1 MRIGVVVWL
10 ILACGVVPALH
21 AGKAAIA
28 TPMLLADLGLG
39 LGEAGWLSGF
49 AVRGLLGGAP
59 AGVVAAAIGGRRT
72 LLLGLG
78 VMALAGAAG
87 AVAPSYPILLASRL
101 LEGLGFVLII
111 VAGPAILER
120 LTTGARRDMAFSHWS
135 CFMPCGMAIAMLAG
149 PLFQTWQAFWRWSAG
164 LAAVSGV
171 LVLCCVPQGASLGGR
186 ALGRMSGDIRCLLSS
201 RGTPLL
207 AIGFALYSL
216 MFFALFSF
224 LPVLLME
231 RMDVSYRHA
240 GLLSALASAI
250 NASGN
255 LAAGYLLARGAG

>member
-1 MRIGVVVWL
+1 
-10 ILACGVVPALH
+10 
-21 AGKAAIA
+21 
-28 TPMLLADLGLG
+28 
-39 LGEAGWLSGF
+39 
-49 AVRGLLGGAP
+49 
-59 AGVVAAAIGGRRT
+59 
-72 LLLGLG
+72 
-78 VMALAGAAG
+78 
-87 AVAPSYPILLASRL
+87 
-101 LEGLGFVLII
+101 
-111 VAGPAILER
+111 
-120 LTTGARRDMAFSHWS
+120 
-135 CFMPCGMAIAMLAG
+135 MPCGMAIAMLAG
-149 PLFQTWQAFWRWSAG
+149 PLFQTWQAFWWSSAG
-164 LAAVSGV
+164 LAAVSAV

-186 ALGRMSGDIRCLLSS
+186 ALGQMSGDIRCLLSS

-255 LAAGYLLARGAG
+255 LAAGYLLARGAGRASLVVIASCVMGVSGVGIFFGLAPAFPTFLLCLLFSAVGGVIPATLLASAPLVARDAALVPVAVGLIMQGSSLGQLLGPVTVGGVTAAFGWGAAGAVVALSAVAACATALLLSPAFSAPRAT